1 MPPMTKN
8 LPLEIRLSE
17 AAQRG
22 GWVVCLAS
30 GFYFGFAPVASGTFG
45 ALWGLPVA
53 WLVAMLPGLPLQA
66 AVIAALCL
74 VGIPLSTAASKRF
87 GDLKDPGYV
96 VFDEIAS
103 MPITFFGIGL
113 DRWDVVV
120 VGFLLHRLFDITKPP
135 PARQLERLSSG
146 LGIMADDCMAGV
158 YSNLAL
164 HAVLWSG
171 ILQKVFG

>member
-1 MPPMTKN
+1 
-8 LPLEIRLSE
+8 
-17 AAQRG
+17 
-22 GWVVCLAS
+22 
-30 GFYFGFAPVASGTFG
+30 
-45 ALWGLPVA
+45 
-53 WLVAMLPGLPLQA
+53 MLPGLPLQA
-66 AVIAALCL
+66 AVIAAVCL

-171 ILQKVFG
+171 ILQKAFG